1 MVRRFARAVLTC
13 CLAGLVA
20 VSCSTASQ
28 PVRPSGSSAVTTA
41 GTPAARPIPKLG
53 VSGTSLTLDGK
64 PVWPIGINAYQLAT
78 NWSINAGCGAQVD
91 LDSYFGSLP
100 PHSVTRFNAYSS
112 FAVNKFTGQL
122 DFTPIDA
129 VFRAAQRHGQLLIAV
144 LTSDDGG
151 CENDYFKD
159 YDWYAGGWRTEV
171 SHGLPMTFE
180 AWLDTAVKRWGGSPS
195 LAGWTAVGEPE
206 PSYCVDHTCHWTKR
220 SCHATAPEAL
230 RAFLDVSGARIRE
243 LDPGTVIFSGHAGG
257 GQCGSAGDEFETVA
271 ASPGIDVLEYHY
283 YEQQDYLPGDP
294 YDGLQRRVAQTRAV
308 GKPLFAA
315 EIGMEAGS
323 CASLSRRKKVLGDAI
338 TTMRTMGAAGAMF
351 WAFVPDPRPSECT
364 LDIGPADPLTS
375 MIGSAP
381 G

>member
-1 MVRRFARAVLTC
+1 MVDRPFRTAVLLC
-13 CLAGLVA
+13 VALLVA
-20 VSCSTASQ
+20 MACSPSAPEPMPPLPSLTAPPTGGQ
-28 PVRPSGSSAVTTA
+28 A
-41 GTPAARPIPKLG
+41 PIPRLG

-122 DFTPIDA
+122 DFTSLDA
-129 VFRAAQRHGQLLIAV
+129 VFGAAERHGQLLIAV

-171 SHGLPMTFE
+171 SHGLPMTFA

-206 PSYCVDHTCHWTKR
+206 PSYCLDHTCHWTKR
-220 SCHATAPEAL
+220 SCHAAAPETL

-257 GQCGSAGDEFETVA
+257 GQCGSAGHEFEMVA
-271 ASPGIDVLEYHY
+271 ASPGVDVLEYHY
-283 YEQQDYLPGDP
+283 YEHTDYLPGDP

-315 EIGMEAGS
+315 EIGMQAGF
-323 CASLSRRKKVLGDAI
+323 CVSLGDRKQVLGDAI
-338 TTMRTMGAAGAMF
+338 ARMRTMGAAGAMF
-351 WAFVPDPRPSECT
+351 WAFVPDPRPTECT
-364 LDIGPADPLTS
+364 LDIGPADPLMS
-375 MIGSAP
+375 MIGATP
-381 G
+381 V

>member
-1 MVRRFARAVLTC
+1 MLLCVAL
-13 CLAGLVA
+13 LVA
-20 VSCSTASQ
+20 TACSPSPPLSPPPLTSTAGQ
-28 PVRPSGSSAVTTA
+28 PTSGR
-41 GTPAARPIPKLG
+41 AAIPQLG
-53 VSGTSLTLDGK
+53 VSGMSLTLGGK

-100 PHSVTRFNAYSS
+100 PYSLTRFNAYSS

-122 DFTPIDA
+122 DFTSLDA
-129 VFRAAQRHGQLLIAV
+129 VFRAAERHGQLLIAV

-159 YDWYAGGWRTEV
+159 YDWYAGGWRTDV
-171 SHGLPMTFE
+171 SHGLPMTFA
-180 AWLDTAVKRWGGSPS
+180 AWLDTAVKRWGGSRS

-206 PSYCVDHTCHWTKR
+206 PSYCLDHTCHWTKR
-220 SCHATAPEAL
+220 GCRATAPQTL
-230 RAFLDVSGARIRE
+230 RTFLDVSGARIRE

-257 GQCGSAGDEFETVA
+257 GQCGSAGDEFEMVA
-271 ASPGIDVLEYHY
+271 ASPGVDVLEYHY
-283 YEQQDYLPGDP
+283 YEQMDYLPGDP

-323 CASLSRRKKVLGDAI
+323 CDSLDKRRQVLGDAI
-338 TTMRTMGAAGAMF
+338 AKMRTMGAAGAMF
-351 WAFVPDPRPSECT
+351 WAFVPDPRPGECT
-364 LDIGPADPLTS
+364 LDIGPTDPLWS
-375 MIGSAP
+375 LIGATP
-381 G
+381 A